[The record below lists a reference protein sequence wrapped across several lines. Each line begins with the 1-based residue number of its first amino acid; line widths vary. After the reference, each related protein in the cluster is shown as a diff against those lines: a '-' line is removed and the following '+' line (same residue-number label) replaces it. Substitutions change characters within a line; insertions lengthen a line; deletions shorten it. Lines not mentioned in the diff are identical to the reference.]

1 MANSNLE
8 NNLYDYNGKKM
19 KYTALA
25 MKESRLRKAKELC
38 ETLNKCEEFNS
49 LGGDVELKKLES
61 VIHTAQNADY
71 SVKKTGMD
79 AGRENEFIKTHDKDR
94 DNANPTGVGG
104 IPKVNKGKVSDKIMS
119 NREVYNEAIN
129 KEISEV
135 RYLIEY
141 MNNNKKQNL

>member
-61 VIHTAQNADY
+61 IIHTAQNADY

-79 AGRENEFIKTHDKDR
+79 AGRENEFIKTHEKDR

>member
-38 ETLNKCEEFNS
+38 KTLNKCEEFNS

-79 AGRENEFIKTHDKDR
+79 AGRENEFIKTHEKDR

>member
-79 AGRENEFIKTHDKDR
+79 AGRENEFIKTHEKDR